1 MSSKNYG
8 SFYVNIP
15 VAAVE
20 NEDTILSLDYI
31 NNYNKVLV
39 NPLTQKELSEDWSLV
54 VPKPKFKINYYTN
67 LDNIKVQKK
76 HFLNNIFKINLA
88 RLPNELWSKLKL
100 VYEDGIYSY
109 SIAKNNRYIYIINPT
124 PVDDEIRELKEIV
137 TGYYPSE
144 KKERILELL
153 QVLHDNNTS
162 GWVILRAKRVLG
174 SDIQLL

>member
-15 VAAVE
+15 VADVQ
-20 NEDTILSLDYI
+20 NEDVVSSLDHI
-31 NNYNKVLV
+31 KEYNKVYV
-39 NPLTQKELSEDWSLV
+39 NPLTQKELSEDWSLL
-54 VPKPKFKINYYTN
+54 VPKPKFKINHYTN
-67 LDNIKVQKK
+67 SEGLKVKK
-76 HFLNNIFKINLA
+76 KIFLNNIFKINLA
-88 RLPNELWSKLKL
+88 KLPNELWGKLKP

-109 SIAKNNRYIYIINPT
+109 SVAKNNRYIYIVNPT
-124 PVDDEIRELKEIV
+124 PVDNEIKELRKIV
-137 TGYYPSE
+137 TEYYPID

-153 QVLHDNNTS
+153 QVLYDNNVS